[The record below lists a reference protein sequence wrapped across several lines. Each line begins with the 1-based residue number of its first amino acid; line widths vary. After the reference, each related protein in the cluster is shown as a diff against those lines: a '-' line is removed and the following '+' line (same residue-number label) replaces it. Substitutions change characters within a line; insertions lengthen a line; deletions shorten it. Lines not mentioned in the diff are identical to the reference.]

1 MLKLQTSYSFSNVPY
16 ITYEALDQ
24 YAEAVLRHAMPKLA
38 APGLLSEPTVLD
50 VMRFIEFYCEMDIEY
65 KRINCDRKI
74 MAMTA
79 FNSGIIQ
86 VFDDAGIEP
95 LPLPVRGGTV
105 IIDPI
110 LMQKRNIARRRFTFM
125 HEGSHWLIHRPAFS
139 EDNPYGTPGVFENQ
153 YLAAKEGRID
163 YSRSQ
168 KERTDSERIERQAD
182 FLASA
187 LLMPKTT
194 LRMAFKDFFKVY
206 GERAQAIVRG
216 RSAWDDCFA
225 IQLPEYVAVKFGVS
239 KRAALIRLEKL
250 GAIVGNPS
258 PAWRLH
264 SAF

>member
-1 MLKLQTSYSFSNVPY
+1 MLNVPY
-16 ITYEALDQ
+16 IAYEALDQ
-24 YAEAVLRHAMPKLA
+24 YAEAVLRHAIPKLA
-38 APGLLSEPTVLD
+38 APDLLAEPTALD

-65 KRINCDRKI
+65 KRINYDRKI

-79 FNSGIIQ
+79 FNSGIVQ
-86 VFDDAGIEP
+86 VCDDLGIEP
-95 LPLPVRGGTV
+95 VPLAVRGGTV

-110 LMQKRNIARRRFTFM
+110 LMQKRNLARRRFTFM
-125 HEGSHWLIHRPAFS
+125 HEGSHWLIHRPAFAA
-139 EDNPYGTPGVFENQ
+139 DNPHGTPGVFENQ

-168 KERTDSERIERQAD
+168 QERNDIERIERQAD

-194 LRMAFKDFFKVY
+194 LRMAFVDFFKFY
-206 GERAQAIVRG
+206 GDKPRTIVRG

-225 IQLPEYVAVKFGVS
+225 VQLPEYIAEKFGVS

-250 GAIVGNPS
+250 NAIIGR
-258 PAWRLH
+258 PAWGH
-264 SAF
+264 YSTF